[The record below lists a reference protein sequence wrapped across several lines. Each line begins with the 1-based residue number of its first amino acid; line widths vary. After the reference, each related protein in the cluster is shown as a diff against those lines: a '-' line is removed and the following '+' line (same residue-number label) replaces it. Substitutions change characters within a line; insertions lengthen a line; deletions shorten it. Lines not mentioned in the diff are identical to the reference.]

1 VPETPEEALSA
12 EIERAARLL
21 APAERL
27 VVTTGAGMSKESG
40 IPTFRDAP
48 NALWKDY
55 DPEELATPEGFLRNP
70 PLVWRWYAARR
81 EMIARA
87 APHAGHVALAEL
99 EKLYDDFVLLTQ
111 NIDNLHRVAGTV
123 SLVELHGN
131 IFRYKCFDRHHPVD
145 ELPAGDEEPPR
156 CHCGSPIRP
165 DVVWYGEMLAQSAV
179 DRAFAALEACDVIL
193 VVGTSGLVYPTAGF
207 PSVARRAGA
216 RVIEVNPEPTPITM
230 EADVFLRA
238 GARAAL
244 PPLVERV
251 AELRGE

>member
-1 VPETPEEALSA
+1 MPESHDDALA
-12 EIERAARLL
+12 LEIERAAQLL
-21 APAERL
+21 AAAERL

-55 DPEELATPEGFLRNP
+55 NPEELATPEGFQRNP

-87 APHAGHVALAEL
+87 SPHAGHIALAEL
-99 EKLYDDFVLLTQ
+99 ERLYDEFVLLTQ

-131 IFRYKCFDRHHPVD
+131 PFRYKCFDRHHAVD
-145 ELPAGDEEPPR
+145 ELPEGDDEPPR

-165 DVVWYGEMLAQSAV
+165 DVVWYGEMLPQSAV
-179 DRAFAALEACDVIL
+179 DRAFAALEGCDAIL
-193 VVGTSGLVYPTAGF
+193 VVGTSGLVYPAAGF
-207 PSVARRAGA
+207 PSVAKRSGA

-230 EADVFLRA
+230 DADVFIRA

-244 PPLVERV
+244 PPLVARV
-251 AELRGE
+251 GELRRG